1 MTLSI
6 NKGYLYNEIEE
17 ELRQIMK
24 DERKTKKDLI
34 AELNEMR
41 SLVKDLSEVQDVVV
55 SERRKRQEKQLKF
68 LQNAVDN
75 VADSIIVVGTDFRV
89 KLMNKAARQNSLHV
103 SNRLDDE
110 NLCYKMFFG
119 QNEPCDGKGY
129 SCPLIGVL
137 ESGEEV
143 QVEQEREISDGVKRI
158 FEIKASPL
166 MSEDDEFLGIVES
179 VRDITER
186 KQSAAIMQD
195 HHDRLGKL
203 VQERTAELLEAK
215 EQAEL
220 LYRVCP
226 TAVFSVDRNG
236 KATNWNDM
244 AEQLTG
250 YTRDEIIGSDC
261 RTFFG
266 GDDDGSCCIKKGED
280 IQRCESMERKII
292 LKSGEIRNI
301 SLNFNKLVSLD
312 GTIRGGIGSFVD
324 ITNQKRTDEI
334 LRSERDK
341 FKSML
346 TAMGQGVHIVNKKY
360 EIEFQNDVLQDIF
373 GNKIGEKC
381 YEVYKQRNSPCD
393 VCQMHSAISSNSIR
407 RSGEISLSGRYYEQC
422 YAPFIDVDGAPKA
435 LILLRDI
442 TEQKLVEAETMRAAQ
457 LASIGELAAGVA
469 HEINNPING
478 IINYAQ
484 LLEDDAEDN
493 SEGVE
498 LLKRIIKEGER
509 VAVIVKNLLFFARQR
524 EEEAEE
530 INVDTVIEDSLALIK
545 HQFKKDGIVLEEDI
559 PPSLAMIHVNPQ
571 QLQQVF
577 LNLFSNARHAL
588 NQRYNGGDPNKKLSI
603 RCSEIQREGK
613 AYVRAEVTDL
623 GTGIPENI
631 IGNIFDPFFSSK
643 EPGKGTGLGLSISH
657 GLIRDFEGFLGVD
670 STLGEKTTFTVDLP
684 VVKAQEN

>member
-1 MTLSI
+1 
-6 NKGYLYNEIEE
+6 
-17 ELRQIMK
+17 MK
-24 DERKTKKDLI
+24 DEQKSKKELI
-34 AELNEMR
+34 AEIKEMR
-41 SLVKDLSEVQDVVV
+41 SLVMNLSEVQDVVV
-55 SERRKRQEKQLKF
+55 NERRKSQEKQLQF
-68 LQNAVDN
+68 LQNAIDS

-89 KLMNKAARQNSLHV
+89 KLMNRAARHNSLHV
-103 SNRLDDE
+103 NSRLSHG
-110 NLCYKMFFG
+110 NLCFQMFFG

-137 ESGEEV
+137 ESGKQV
-143 QVEQEREISDGVKRI
+143 KVEQEREIADGVKRI
-158 FEIKASPL
+158 FEIIASPL
-166 MSEDDEFLGIVES
+166 MGEDGELLGIVES

-186 KQSAAIMQD
+186 KQAAAIMQN
-195 HHDRLGKL
+195 HHDRLGRL

-226 TAVFSVDRNG
+226 TAVFTVDRSG

-244 AEQLTG
+244 AEHLTG
-250 YTRDEIIGSDC
+250 YSREEIIGSDC
-261 RTFFG
+261 RIFFG
-266 GDDDGSCCIKKGED
+266 GEGDDSCCIKKGED
-280 IQRCESMERKII
+280 IQPCEGMERKITT
-292 LKSGEIRNI
+292 KNGEVRYI

-312 GTIRGGIGSFVD
+312 GTVTGGIASFID
-324 ITNQKRTDEI
+324 ITNQKRTDDI

-407 RSGEISLSGRYYEQC
+407 RSGEIVLSDRYYEQC
-422 YAPFIDVDGAPKA
+422 YAPFVDVDGEPKA

-442 TEQKLVEAETMRAAQ
+442 TELKLIEAETMRAAQ
-457 LASIGELAAGVA
+457 LASLGELAAGVA

-484 LLEDDAEDN
+484 LLEDDAEN
-493 SEGVE
+493 SETVD
-498 LLKRIIKEGER
+498 LLERIIKEGER

-530 INVDTVIEDSLALIK
+530 IDVETVIDDSLALIN
-545 HQFKKDGIVLEEDI
+545 HQFRKDGIILEKDI
-559 PPSLAMIHVNPQ
+559 PLSLPMINVNPQ

-588 NQRYNGGDPNKKLSI
+588 NQRYSGKDPNKQLII
-603 RCSEIQREGK
+603 RCRDVMREGK
-613 AYVRAEVTDL
+613 SYVRTEVTDM
-623 GTGIPENI
+623 GTGIPEDI
-631 IGNIFDPFFSSK
+631 IPNIFDPFFSSK
-643 EPGKGTGLGLSISH
+643 EPGEGTGLGLSISH
-657 GLIRDFEGFLGVD
+657 GLIKDFEGFLGVD
-670 STLGEKTTFTVDLP
+670 STLGERTTFIVDLP
-684 VVKAQEN
+684 AFQAEAE

>member
-1 MTLSI
+1 
-6 NKGYLYNEIEE
+6 
-17 ELRQIMK
+17 MK
-24 DERKTKKDLI
+24 DEQKTKKELL
-34 AELNEMR
+34 AEIKEMR
-41 SLVKDLSEVQDVVV
+41 SLVMNLSEVQDVVV
-55 SERRKRQEKQLKF
+55 NERRKSQEKQLQF
-68 LQNAVDN
+68 LQNAIDS

-89 KLMNKAARQNSLHV
+89 KLMNRAARHNSLHV
-103 SNRLDDE
+103 NSRLSHG
-110 NLCYKMFFG
+110 NLCFQMFFG

-137 ESGEEV
+137 ESGKQV
-143 QVEQEREISDGVKRI
+143 KVEQEREIADGVKRI
-158 FEIKASPL
+158 FEIIASPL
-166 MSEDDEFLGIVES
+166 MGEDGELLGIVES

-186 KQSAAIMQD
+186 KQAAAIMQN
-195 HHDRLGKL
+195 HHDRLGRL

-220 LYRVCP
+220 LYQVCP
-226 TAVFSVDRNG
+226 TAVFTVDRNG

-244 AEQLTG
+244 AEHLSG
-250 YTRDEIIGSDC
+250 YSREEIIGSDC
-261 RTFFG
+261 RIFFG
-266 GDDDGSCCIKKGED
+266 GEGDDSCCIKKGED
-280 IQRCESMERKII
+280 IQPCEGMERKITT
-292 LKSGEIRNI
+292 KNGEVRYI

-312 GTIRGGIGSFVD
+312 GTVTGGIASFID
-324 ITNQKRTDEI
+324 ITNQKRTDDI

-407 RSGEISLSGRYYEQC
+407 RSGEIVLNDRYYEQC
-422 YAPFIDVDGAPKA
+422 YAPFVDVDGEPKA

-442 TEQKLVEAETMRAAQ
+442 TELKLIEAETMRAAQ
-457 LASIGELAAGVA
+457 LASLGELAAGVA

-484 LLEDDAEDN
+484 LLEDDAEN
-493 SEGVE
+493 SETVD
-498 LLKRIIKEGER
+498 LLEKIIKEGER

-530 INVDTVIEDSLALIK
+530 IDVETVIDDSLALIN
-545 HQFKKDGIVLEEDI
+545 HQFRKDGIILEKDI
-559 PPSLAMIHVNPQ
+559 PLSLPMINVNPQ

-588 NQRYNGGDPNKKLSI
+588 NQRYSGKDPNKQLII
-603 RCSEIQREGK
+603 RCRDVMREGK
-613 AYVRAEVTDL
+613 SYVRTEVTDM
-623 GTGIPENI
+623 GTGIPEDI
-631 IGNIFDPFFSSK
+631 IANIFDPFFSSK
-643 EPGKGTGLGLSISH
+643 EPGEGTGLGLSISH
-657 GLIRDFEGFLGVD
+657 GLIKDFEGFLGVD
-670 STLGEKTTFTVDLP
+670 STLGERTTFIVDLP
-684 VVKAQEN
+684 AFQAEAE